1 MTRACLMNRPAAQN
15 HFLIR
20 FTCASA
26 LLEKRFF
33 RRFFPTNLICQTH
46 PRRPMRDNGM
56 ECGRLE
62 VGLSPDNNGFSVTGS
77 TKGPSL

>member
-15 HFLIR
+15 H
-20 FTCASA
+20 TCASA

-33 RRFFPTNLICQTH
+33 RRFSLTNLTCQTH

-62 VGLSPDNNGFSVTGS
+62 VGLSPDNKNGFSVTGS